1 MICSLCKDSD
11 IKIIYNGKIRN
22 GRLGQYTDSDV
33 KIYQCMACNVIWHKS
48 SEKNLQKYYESVEY
62 RQSLEGSSEEDEF
75 YRRHDGETLDK
86 FLYTGTAI
94 YRGKTVADIG
104 CGCGAFL
111 DFLKGVASSI
121 VAVEPSEAYRKIMQR
136 KGFVT
141 YPYAGEAMLDWAGK
155 LDVITSFDV
164 IEHVSDP
171 LAFMSDIYKLLAVNG
186 MAIIGTP
193 TRTPIMRQLLGE
205 IYDKKI
211 LFSTQHLWIF
221 SDKSL
226 RLIAAR
232 AGFKN
237 VQVKYFQRYGLG
249 NLMGWLRDKE
259 PNCDINGEFITPTL
273 DAVWK
278 SECSENKITDY
289 IVIYL
294 TKYA

>member
-1 MICSLCKDSD
+1 MICNLCNASNV
-11 IKIIYNGKIRN
+11 KIIYNGKIRN
-22 GRLGQYTDSDV
+22 GGLGQYTDSDV
-33 KIYQCMACNVIWHKS
+33 KIYQCMVCDVIWHES
-48 SEKNLQKYYESVEY
+48 IRGDLRQYYESVEY
-62 RQSLEGSSEEDEF
+62 RQSLEGSSEENEF
-75 YRRHDGETLDK
+75 YRRHDRETLDK

-94 YRGKTVADIG
+94 FRKKTVADIG
-104 CGCGAFL
+104 CGCGTFL

-136 KGFVT
+136 KGFAT
-141 YPYAGEAMLDWAGK
+141 YPYAGEAMSDWAGK

-171 LAFMSDIYKLLAVNG
+171 ITFMSDVYKLLVVNG

-193 TRTPIMRQLLGE
+193 TQTPIMRQLLGE
-205 IYDKKI
+205 IYEKKI

-221 SDKSL
+221 SDRSL
-226 RLIAAR
+226 RLIAEK

-237 VQVKYFQRYGLG
+237 IQMKYFQRYGLR
-249 NLMGWLRDKE
+249 NLLGWLRDKE
-259 PNCDINGEFITPTL
+259 PDSDIDGEFITPTL

-278 SECSENKITDY
+278 SECSEDKLADY

-294 TKYA
+294 TK